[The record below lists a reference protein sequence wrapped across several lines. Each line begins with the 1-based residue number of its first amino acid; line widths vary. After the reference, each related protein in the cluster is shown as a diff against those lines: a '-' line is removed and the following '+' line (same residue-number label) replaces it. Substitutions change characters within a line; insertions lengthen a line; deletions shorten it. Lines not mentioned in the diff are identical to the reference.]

1 MVLESDGGRSLDSLG
16 FYPNKQVVAE
26 TRYAGQE
33 FAAASN
39 GNPPHSFSSTFCFL
53 SFVVHFVLLT
63 PHLEISLKI
72 LPLDEHLEFMS
83 EHVLTM
89 KRDSSLADL
98 KGKIFREFFHVH
110 APTAQDVQIL
120 RVSTK
125 TEESER
131 GEESEKVEERS
142 QMLSN
147 IDFLY
152 FILIYCFQ
160 SIGST
165 KSFEQHAPGD
175 FRTGWRRGRYEG
187 DLEWRGRTRNGGWSG
202 FVCGEKTSRGIW
214 VFFAKTIRN
223 GGMQLSLHPLHHP
236 STLFHSRFFFFRR
249 VSFYLDSYYCLFL

>member
-1 MVLESDGGRSLDSLG
+1 MALESDGGRSLDSLG

-39 GNPPHSFSSTFCFL
+39 GNPPHFNFLFFIFCCSFC
-53 SFVVHFVLLT
+53 LLT

-142 QMLSN
+142 QMLSEVSQTLT
-147 IDFLY
+147 FC
-152 FILIYCFQ
+152 ILF
-160 SIGST
+160 
-165 KSFEQHAPGD
+165 
-175 FRTGWRRGRYEG
+175 
-187 DLEWRGRTRNGGWSG
+187 
-202 FVCGEKTSRGIW
+202 
-214 VFFAKTIRN
+214 
-223 GGMQLSLHPLHHP
+223 
-236 STLFHSRFFFFRR
+236 
-249 VSFYLDSYYCLFL
+249 